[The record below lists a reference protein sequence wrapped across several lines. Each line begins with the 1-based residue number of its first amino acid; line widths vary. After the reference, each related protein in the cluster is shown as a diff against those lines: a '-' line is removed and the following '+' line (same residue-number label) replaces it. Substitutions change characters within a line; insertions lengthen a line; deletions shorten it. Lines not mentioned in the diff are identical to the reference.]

1 MRSLRESD
9 EAAQLRQLL
18 TVSTTNADR
27 LASELAMVDAEVE
40 QSRAEATDLAAA
52 AAAGAETACAP
63 PPALP
68 HINRRGLKPTFDTL
82 LKTSA

>member
-63 PPALP
+63 PP
-68 HINRRGLKPTFDTL
+68 RRYRISTVGV
-82 LKTSA
+82 